1 MIGKIIGA
9 LACFMAMITRA
20 GAQELGIEMN
30 GGLQGMHY
38 QLKDGQTKALPG
50 GSLGLSYTFGLS
62 RRWGLLTGITGG
74 LYRTQATLP
83 DGLVFTYGQVD
94 EAGSAFQY
102 NLKATGYKE
111 TQHFFAAS
119 IPLLLQYHTIGAG
132 TQWYFNGGG
141 KVFFPLNTSIDV
153 SAQQLR
159 LSGYYPDL
167 NLEVSNLPQHGFG
180 TLNGWKSSA
189 TAKLK
194 PAAALSAATG
204 ISFGLGS
211 GTRLY
216 TGLYADLGLT
226 DLKDKQDSLPFITY
240 SSSGIKGVQAGS
252 VLNMNDAGHATLLSF
267 GLQVRL
273 SFGSTRARSVAQH
286 KTTLTQQTTTVT
298 QPPTTVAQP
307 GTPAISYDDSAIIQT
322 PVIFGIIGE
331 TSIPELQKPHLDQVA
346 TIMKQYP
353 SLRISIEGHIC
364 NSLHEMENTKIGIA
378 RANAIARYLQG
389 KGINRSRMDVSSA
402 RESDPVLPADPAANY
417 QNRRVVITVQ

>member
-1 MIGKIIGA
+1 
-9 LACFMAMITRA
+9 
-20 GAQELGIEMN
+20 
-30 GGLQGMHY
+30 
-38 QLKDGQTKALPG
+38 
-50 GSLGLSYTFGLS
+50 
-62 RRWGLLTGITGG
+62 
-74 LYRTQATLP
+74 
-83 DGLVFTYGQVD
+83 
-94 EAGSAFQY
+94 
-102 NLKATGYKE
+102 
-111 TQHFFAAS
+111 
-119 IPLLLQYHTIGAG
+119 LLLQYHTIGAG

-141 KVFFPLNTSIDV
+141 KVFLPLNTSIDV
-153 SAQQLR
+153 SAQQLC

-180 TLNGWKSSA
+180 TLNDWKSST

-204 ISFGLGS
+204 VSFRLGS

-252 VLNMNDAGHATLLSF
+252 VLNMTNAGHATLLSF
-267 GLQVRL
+267 GLQIRL
-273 SFGSTRARSVAQH
+273 SFGSARAGSVAQH
-286 KTTLTQQTTTVT
+286 PTTVPQHPTTLTQH
-298 QPPTTVAQP
+298 PTKEESQRP
-307 GTPAISYDDSAIIQT
+307 GPPAISYDDSAIIQT
-322 PVIFGIIGE
+322 PVVFGIIGE

-353 SLRISIEGHIC
+353 GLRISIEGHIC

-417 QNRRVVITVQ
+417 QNRRVVITIYHI